1 MTIIGGNKM
10 FKNKAERENIL
21 DGIVNEPDYTEYP
34 RLEIRC
40 WRRILPDGY
49 RIIIE
54 GRPYTLPKIPGFR
67 DEEETRWLYQYYLI
81 PLQPDKY
88 LFDYKCSKSHIIDHM
103 THLKVDKDHE
113 KLYQSEEGLEEII
126 IKETA
131 AD

>member
-1 MTIIGGNKM
+1 M

-21 DGIVNEPDYTEYP
+21 DGIVNEPDYTEYQE
-34 RLEIRC
+34 LEIRC

-54 GRPYTLPKIPGFR
+54 GRPYTLPKIPEFR
-67 DEEETRWLYQYYLI
+67 DEEEVRWSYQYYLI
-81 PLQPDKY
+81 PFQPDKC
-88 LFDYKCSKSHIIDHM
+88 LSDYKCSKSNIIDHM